1 MALETNSGKIY
12 ELINSQLMD
21 HCGEALYPG
30 DERRIFGEGLAL
42 VFSSLFGRVND
53 RASQLRL
60 PGATGEDLDN
70 IGAMLRVE
78 RLKPAPAVTTMRF
91 SLSDVQGG
99 NIIIPEGTRVTA
111 DGVVYWATTN
121 VSVIQAGSSWV
132 DVPVQCQTPGAAHNG
147 YAAKS
152 INVLVDL
159 IPFVADVY
167 NTTATYG
174 GDDGEP
180 YTEDGDNRYRERLHL
195 APASLAP
202 GTESGYIYYA
212 KSADADIIDVQVLCP
227 ENLPNTVNIF
237 ALMAGGVSPD
247 ESVLRKIE
255 DAIETNNARIMT
267 DKVQAFAPSIREYTI
282 NATYSCRPEDED
294 AVVAAIEGEGGV
306 IDQYIQWQSAKLG
319 RMILPDELIRMMYA
333 AGAVTVNVTSPT
345 ALSPAKYMVA
355 RISGEPVITH
365 TTMEVL

>member
-1 MALETNSGKIY
+1 MALETNSGKLY

-53 RASQLRL
+53 RAKQLRL

-78 RLKPAPAVTTMRF
+78 RLKPTSAVTTIRF
-91 SLSDVQGG
+91 ALSDVQDN

-111 DGVVYWATTN
+111 DGAVYWGTTN
-121 VSVIQAGSSWV
+121 VAVIQVGRSWI
-132 DVPVQCQTPGAAHNG
+132 DVPAQCLTPGAAYNG

-159 IPFVADVY
+159 IPFVAGVY
-167 NTTATYG
+167 NTVDTYG

-180 YTEDGDNRYRERLHL
+180 YTEDGDNRYRDRLHL

-227 ENLPNTVNIF
+227 ESQPNTVNIY
-237 ALMAGGVSPD
+237 ALMDGGEIPD
-247 ESVLRKIE
+247 DATLRKIE
-255 DAIETNNARIMT
+255 SAIETSNTRIMT
-267 DKVQAFAPSIREYTI
+267 DKVQAYAPSIREYSI
-282 NATYSCRPEDED
+282 NAIYSCRPEDED

-319 RMILPDELIRMMYA
+319 RTILPDELSRRMYA
-333 AGAVTVNVTSPT
+333 AGAVMVRVESP
-345 ALSPAKYMVA
+345 AYLVPAKYMVP
-355 RISGEPVITH
+355 RLSGEPVITH
-365 TTMEVL
+365 TTVEVI